1 VSGTEGHMNRLAKE
15 TSPYLRQHAG
25 NPVDWFPWGPE
36 ALELSRSLDKPI
48 FLSIGYSACHWC
60 HVMEH
65 ESFENPEIAKLLN
78 SLFVNIKVDR
88 EERPDIDAIYMQAV
102 LFMNEGQGGWPMS
115 VFLTPD
121 LKPFFGG
128 TYFPPVDR
136 YGRPGFGTLA
146 RAVADA
152 YAKRRNE
159 IEETA
164 TELTQAIGRATR
176 LRVAGGSGV
185 ISRETI
191 ARCVSEFGARFDSRW
206 GGTGGAPKFPPSS
219 SLSLLLRAWRAHGNE
234 DALAMAG
241 VTLQRMIEGGM
252 YDQLGGGFSRY
263 SVDEKWEIPHFE
275 KMLYDNA
282 QLIGVYSEAFA
293 ATGTEE
299 FRRIATE
306 ICEYTRR
313 EMTSPEG
320 GFYSSQDADSEGEEG
335 KFFAWTPDQLRAV
348 LGEDA
353 AFAMRAYGVTPEGNF
368 EHGTS
373 ALTRRV
379 PPPTLA
385 AEFSTT
391 TSHVAEIL
399 ESCRARLF
407 AAREQRIKPHRDEKI
422 LTAWNGLM
430 ITGLVRA
437 SRLGGLGRD
446 ALDLASNAA
455 DFSLSQM
462 FDAAGRLH
470 AVYGQGRAMLQAYL
484 DCHVFL
490 AQGLLELAGATGNL
504 KYFWGARRL
513 MELILEYFADA
524 DGAFFFT
531 ASDHERLI
539 VRGQDPTDHAIPS
552 GNSVAATVLLW
563 MSEWTGDDLWRKRAE
578 DIFKAFSGVAE
589 KYPSAFASL
598 MLAADL
604 AHADIQTVVV
614 SGNGAL
620 ADELYAVCNQGFHPY
635 RLILRTS
642 GTEAGD
648 HVPAILHGKAPGP
661 DGAAAYVC
669 RGRTC
674 QAPVFDAGRLR
685 AALAR

>member
-1 VSGTEGHMNRLAKE
+1 MTAHDGPKNRLAKE

-36 ALELSRSLDKPI
+36 ALELSKSLDKPI

-65 ESFENPEIAKLLN
+65 ESFENPEIAALLN

-115 VFLTPD
+115 VFLTPE

-128 TYFPPVDR
+128 TYYPPTDR
-136 YGRPGFGTLA
+136 YGRPGFPTLA
-146 RAVADA
+146 RAVANA
-152 YAKRRNE
+152 YATRRSE

-164 TELTQAIGRATR
+164 TELTHAIGRATR
-176 LRVAGGSGV
+176 LRVTGGPTAFTP
-185 ISRETI
+185 EMI
-191 ARCVSEFGARFDSRW
+191 ARCVSEFGARFDQRW

-219 SLSLLLRAWRAHGNE
+219 SVSLLLRAWKRHANE
-234 DALAMAG
+234 DALGMAG
-241 VTLQRMIEGGM
+241 LTLQRMSEGGM

-263 SVDEKWEIPHFE
+263 SVDERWEIPHFE

-282 QLIGVYSEAFA
+282 QLIVAYAEGFA
-293 ATGTEE
+293 ATGVEE
-299 FRRIATE
+299 FRRIARE
-306 ICEYTRR
+306 IFEYIQR

-335 KFFAWTPDQLRAV
+335 KFFAWTLDQFSEL
-348 LGEDA
+348 LIEDA
-353 AFAMRAYGVTPEGNF
+353 EFARLAFGVTKDGNF

-379 PPPTLA
+379 PLSMLAQQFSMTLEHA
-385 AEFSTT
+385 AG
-391 TSHVAEIL
+391 VLA
-399 ESCRARLF
+399 SCRLRLF
-407 AAREQRIKPHRDEKI
+407 DARESRIKPHRDEKI

-437 SRLGGLGRD
+437 SRLAGLGGE
-446 ALDLASNAA
+446 ALALAARAA
-455 DFSLSQM
+455 DFLLANM
-462 FDAAGRLH
+462 FTKDGRLH
-470 AVYGQGRAMLQAYL
+470 AVYGQGHASLQGYL
-484 DCHVFL
+484 DCHAFL

-504 KYFWGARRL
+504 KYFESARRVLQL
-513 MELILEYFADA
+513 MVDYFSDS
-524 DGAFFFT
+524 DGGFFFT
-531 ASDHERLI
+531 ASDHEKLI

-552 GNSVAATVLLW
+552 GNSVAATVFIQ
-563 MSEWTGDDLWRKRAE
+563 MAEWTGE
-578 DIFKAFSGVAE
+578 DIWRSRANQIFSAFAAVAE
-589 KYPSAFASL
+589 KYPSAFPSL

-604 AHADIQTVVV
+604 ASADIQTVVV
-614 SGNGAL
+614 SGKGPV
-620 ADELYAVCNQGFHPY
+620 ADELYEASNSGFHPY
-635 RLILRTS
+635 RIVLRTD
-642 GTEAGD
+642 GNERDDA
-648 HVPAILHGKAPGP
+648 PAILQGKAPGP
-661 DGAAAYVC
+661 DGAAAYIC

-674 QAPVFDAGRLR
+674 QAPVYDAARLR
-685 AALAR
+685 KALDQ